1 MLLVENIQTG
11 EEEVSKKK
19 AGELEDAG
27 THTIRFDSNDKKYYA
42 KKKVSGGTKKGE
54 EEVTK
59 KKAGELED
67 AGTHTIRFDP
77 TSGKYYA
84 KKKTSS
90 EGGSTT
96 YPPTPFK
103 NSKESDAFRTWLL
116 STYPEYGDKTK
127 KGKDSVDS
135 PPQPKY
141 TNSKSLR
148 KAYSEKGKEYET
160 YLKGGTATDKQD
172 DTKPKDGKPTDQ
184 QQVDRKKEIEQRRQT
199 CSSWEDSYFDK
210 EFGSAYRNVEA
221 GKFAQWVERKFPRI
235 FNELSKSE
243 GDYCGV
249 DKYYRFLTY
258 PTLYK
263 HRFLKTL
270 SDAVVGTD
278 SGNQKLFDLWFSQ
291 REKKQEK
298 KKESELKISNVDG
311 EIKVSGE
318 LPKTA
323 SEFIRPSYLELVTSS
338 NIASD
343 NNFKL
348 GDCRKL
354 VNRYYDESKKDV
366 NSIGIYGPDFE
377 NEQSVIKSNLKAC
390 LSKHNV
396 GLGPHASDV
405 TKLSMQK
412 AFVLENT
419 SIKNKLVE
427 IHTNKQIKESIVTKL
442 KERKS
447 KEINSIFEHYEKQN
461 YKKFFDL
468 LMTESKRYN
477 SQTLVNEESSLTF
490 QQKFDSMF
498 QNDESISTFKEKG
511 INHILTSLKVTPESP
526 IGVEIKKELDSLP
539 NADVSK
545 LVSDPNFVAS
555 KVTSAIS
562 KTLIS
567 PTTQGEGGLK
577 DIIQNNTISSLKST
591 MDDIKFQ
598 VADNLRDMLTKT
610 KTNLETTSDEIKKSF
625 IEKLKEKVTGA

>member
-1 MLLVENIQTG
+1 MEQLFVNNLFEID
-11 EEEVSKKK
+11 ELPKK
-19 AGELEDAG
+19 ELP
-27 THTIRFDSNDKKYYA
+27 KKELP
-42 KKKVSGGTKKGE
+42 KKELPKKE
-54 EEVTK
+54 LPK
-59 KKAGELED
+59 KEL
-67 AGTHTIRFDP
+67 P
-77 TSGKYYA
+77 
-84 KKKTSS
+84 KKELPKK
-90 EGGSTT
+90 ET
-96 YPPTPFK
+96 YPSTPFK
-103 NSKESDAFRTWLL
+103 NSTESDAFRTWLL
-116 STYPEYGDKTK
+116 SNYPEYGNKSK

-160 YLKGGTATDKQD
+160 YLKGGTTTDKKD
-172 DTKPKDGKPTDQ
+172 ETKPKDEKPTDQ

-199 CSSWEDSYFDK
+199 CSSWEDSYFDR

-235 FNELSKSE
+235 FKELSQSE
-243 GDYCGV
+243 SDYCGV

-298 KKESELKISNVDG
+298 KKESKLDISNVDG
-311 EIKVSGE
+311 KISVSGE
-318 LPKTA
+318 LPKTG
-323 SEFIRPSYLELVTSS
+323 SESIRPSYLELVTIS

-366 NSIGIYGPDFE
+366 DSIGIYGPDFE

-412 AFVLENT
+412 AFVLENKNNF
-419 SIKNKLVE
+419 IKTKLVE
-427 IHTNKQIKESIVTKL
+427 IHRNKSIKESIVIKL

-447 KEINSIFEHYEKQN
+447 KEISTIFENYQKQN
-461 YKKFFDL
+461 YKKFFNL

-477 SQTLVNEESSLTF
+477 YQKLINEQSTLTF

-498 QNDESISTFKEKG
+498 QNEKSILTFKDKA
-511 INHILTSLKVTPESP
+511 INHILTSLKVTPNSS
-526 IGVEIKKELDSLP
+526 IGVEIKKELESLP
-539 NADVSK
+539 NGEVSK

-562 KTLIS
+562 KTLTPS
-567 PTTQGEGGLK
+567 TAQGEGGLR
-577 DIIQNNTISSLKST
+577 DIIQNNTISNLKNT

-625 IEKLKEKVTGA
+625 IEKLKEKMTGA

>member
-1 MLLVENIQTG
+1 MMENGLGYNEI
-11 EEEVSKKK
+11 ESLFE
-19 AGELEDAG
+19 AGPG
-27 THTIRFDSNDKKYYA
+27 DKKG
-42 KKKVSGGTKKGE
+42 SGPGDKKG
-54 EEVTK
+54 
-59 KKAGELED
+59 
-67 AGTHTIRFDP
+67 
-77 TSGKYYA
+77 SGPGD
-84 KKKTSS
+84 KKT
-90 EGGSTT
+90 GPGDKGSGPGDKGSGPGDKKDKKDKKGDEKTS
-96 YPPTPFK
+96 YPSTPFA
-103 NSKESDAFRTWLL
+103 NQTESDAFRTWLL
-116 STYPEYGDKTK
+116 TNYSEYGDKTK
-127 KGKDSVDS
+127 MGKLSVDKAPS
-135 PPQPKY
+135 RF
-141 TNSKSLR
+141 TNSEALR
-148 KAYSEKGKEYET
+148 KAYFEKKDKYEE
-160 YLKGGTATDKQD
+160 YLKSSGGVLPS
-172 DTKPKDGKPTDQ
+172 KPDSGKPSSQ
-184 QQVDRKKEIEQRRQT
+184 QQVDRKQEIEQRRKT

-221 GKFAQWVERKFPRI
+221 GKFAQWVEKKFPKI
-235 FNELSKSE
+235 FKELSISE
-243 GDYCGV
+243 GEYCGV

-270 SDAVVGTD
+270 SDAVVGT
-278 SGNQKLFDLWFSQ
+278 STGNEKLFDLWFSQ

-298 KKESELKISNVDG
+298 KKESKLDVSNVDG
-311 EIKVSGE
+311 KISVSGE
-318 LPKTA
+318 LAKTG
-323 SEFIRPSYLELVTSS
+323 SESIRPSYLELVTAS

-366 NSIGIYGPDFE
+366 NSIGIYGKDFE
-377 NEQSVIKSNLKAC
+377 NEQSIIKSNLKAC

-396 GLGPHASDV
+396 GLGPHTSDV

-412 AFVLENT
+412 AFVLENKNN
-419 SIKNKLVE
+419 SIKTKLVE
-427 IHTNKQIKESIVTKL
+427 IHKNKEIKESIVNKL

-447 KEINSIFEHYEKQN
+447 KEISTIFEHYQKQN

-477 SQTLVNEESSLTF
+477 SQILVNEQSTLTF

-498 QNDESISTFKEKG
+498 QNDESISTFKEKA

-526 IGVEIKKELDSLP
+526 IGVEIKKELESLP
-539 NADVSK
+539 NGEVSK
-545 LVSDPNFVAS
+545 LVSDPNLVAS

-562 KTLIS
+562 KTLTS

-625 IEKLKEKVTGA
+625 IEKLKEKMTGV